1 MKQGELLRREI
12 ALLAEDE
19 SQCVSDGQHRSRA
32 GRRCESVC
40 PRLNQSPQHDRDIGL
55 DPKRTCVAGR
65 DRNDRLAAFTN
76 ERQEPTNFVG
86 LTAVREHQPDIVVTD
101 AAQIAVQRFRWMY
114 EVGAS
119 SGGRECRGDLPRDQP
134 RFADTRH
141 HRAATASRQDFD
153 CVTELDVQSSG
164 EIEQRLPF
172 VSDDVARG
180 SQLRKLRR
188 RHDRRTG
195 RRVG

>member
-1 MKQGELLRREI
+1 MNRMQ
-12 ALLAEDE
+12 AWLA
-19 SQCVSDGQHRSRA
+19 V
-32 GRRCESVC
+32 
-40 PRLNQSPQHDRDIGL
+40 
-55 DPKRTCVAGR
+55 
-65 DRNDRLAAFTN
+65 LAAAMMTGVSGQPASDAPTTIIDAHPAGGGTDVVARVFAQQIG
-76 ERQEPTNFVG
+76 RQSGAAMVVENKPGASGIIGTDFVARAPAG
-86 LTAVREHQPDIVVTD
+86 S
-101 AAQIAVQRFRWMY
+101 WMY

-119 SGGRECRGDLPRDQP
+119 SGGRECRRDLPRDQP